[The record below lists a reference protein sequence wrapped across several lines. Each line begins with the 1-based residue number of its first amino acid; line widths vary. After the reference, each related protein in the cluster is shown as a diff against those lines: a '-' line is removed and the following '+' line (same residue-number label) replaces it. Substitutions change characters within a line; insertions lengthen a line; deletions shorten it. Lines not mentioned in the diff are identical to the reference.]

1 MTVRELIEELERF
14 DEDMEVIIGMQQ
26 NYGSD
31 FAMDIQEVESYK
43 VDEWY
48 SEDVE
53 KVVITEGQQ
62 IGTVHYN
69 DDEWI

>member
-1 MTVRELIEELERF
+1 MTVRELIKELERF

-48 SEDVE
+48 GEDVE